1 MNVEFL
7 QLEVALFGEFILEK
21 LYHAATLL
29 LRCACAVVHA
39 KHQRAIL
46 IKLLVVVLQV
56 QLYPA

>member
-1 MNVEFL
+1 MNVDFL

-39 KHQRAIL
+39 KHQWAIL

-56 QLYPA
+56 